1 MKRIGCL
8 CLAAAILFSVTA
20 CGGSDAAS
28 ESSSVP
34 EVSSSSAETAEI
46 SAIDFYD
53 AADEVIQD
61 GEYGMHTQGI
71 TENAKRFIADHDE
84 LFSSNKPLSGD
95 DLGLLQENVDL
106 RSVIKN
112 QEKAGNALFNETGMI
127 SMIQERSLGENEEFT
142 MGILNCY
149 NQPVG
154 GQHCVFIY
162 KGTVDALAGDDVSF
176 TALPLCIGDVE
187 MADGSMQGCVYI
199 GCTYMEKLD
208 TEESNGTVGS
218 AENQSVVSEGRV
230 SAMDI
235 PEVCQSV
242 WPGSSYGP
250 ITYGEAVG
258 YLLENDPGYEWYVNA
273 ENNSIDVEGSYIT
286 FNYTM
291 GMADEPTICHFQL
304 SFTKNGNGEWV
315 PSYSGDECDST
326 DTFMECMYGYYYQG
340 NQ

>member
-8 CLAAAILFSVTA
+8 CLAAAVLLSVTA
-20 CGGSDAAS
+20 CGGSAS
-28 ESSSVP
+28 SVSSSVP
-34 EVSSSSAETAEI
+34 EVSSSSAETAEV
-46 SAIDFYD
+46 SAVDFYD
-53 AADEVIQD
+53 AFDEIIQD
-61 GEYGMHTQGI
+61 GEYGMHAKGI
-71 TENAKRFIADHDE
+71 TDNAKKFIADHDE
-84 LFSSNKPLSGD
+84 LFSQNKPLSGD
-95 DLGLLQENVDL
+95 DLGLLQENMDL

-112 QEKAGNALFNETGMI
+112 QEKAGNALFNETGMVA
-127 SMIQERSLGENEEFT
+127 MIQERSLGEDEEFT
-142 MGILNCY
+142 MGIIDCY

-154 GQHCVFIY
+154 GQYCVFAY

-176 TALPLCIGDVE
+176 TALPLCSGEVE
-187 MADGSMQGCVYI
+187 QADGSTRTCVYI
-199 GCTYMEKLD
+199 GCINMEKLD
-208 TEESNGTVGS
+208 AAESNGTS
-218 AENQSVVSEGRV
+218 ASMENQSAASGSSVSV
-230 SAMDI
+230 MDI

-273 ENNSIDVEGSYIT
+273 DNNSIDVEGSYIT

-291 GMADEPTICHFQL
+291 GIADEPTICHFHL
-304 SFTKNGNGEWV
+304 SFTKDSNGEWV